1 MTRCHLETMP
11 PCHVQVKTPSF
22 FSASTPQ
29 NKKDLVGFCDTSGN
43 CNTDWILFLSVL
55 EGLGSMRVK
64 LLILSVFLAKLG
76 DFGWESESLSG
87 DADLVEQDL
96 IPGQSAASVL
106 QSVTVLQCV
115 AECYSVTV
123 CYRVLQPECCQCYTD
138 SYPPDYFYPENGK
151 FKIVVSKLERTTI
164 LSNFSKTL
172 IIDLAKTALNIRKG
186 QNVINF
192 GSQQI
197 SISILYC

>member
-1 MTRCHLETMP
+1 MRWLLKRNIRSCSFSVEHKVTGCHLETMP

-22 FSASTPQ
+22 FRPPRHKTR
-29 NKKDLVGFCDTSGN
+29 K
-43 CNTDWILFLSVL
+43 ILSVSVTLLATATQIGYFFLSVL

-106 QSVTVLQCV
+106 R
-115 AECYSVTV
+115 SVTV
-123 CYRVLQPECCQCYTD
+123 CYRVLQCVTECYSQSAASVTQILIHRIT
-138 SYPPDYFYPENGK
+138 FTQKMENSKSGS
-151 FKIVVSKLERTTI
+151 IVVFKLERTTI
-164 LSNFSKTL
+164 LSNFCKTL
-172 IIDLAKTALNIRKG
+172 ML
-186 QNVINF
+186 
-192 GSQQI
+192 
-197 SISILYC
+197 SIWPKQH

>member
-1 MTRCHLETMP
+1 MP
-11 PCHVQVKTPSF
+11 PCHVQVKTPNF

-87 DADLVEQDL
+87 EADLVEQDL

-106 QSVTVLQCV
+106 QC
-115 AECYSVTV
+115 VTV
-123 CYRVLQPECCQCYTD
+123 CYSVLQSVTARVLPVLHRFLSTGLLLPRKWKIQNLGALLSPNWNE
-138 SYPPDYFYPENGK
+138 PPF
-151 FKIVVSKLERTTI
+151 
-164 LSNFSKTL
+164 
-172 IIDLAKTALNIRKG
+172 
-186 QNVINF
+186 
-192 GSQQI
+192 
-197 SISILYC
+197 

>member
-1 MTRCHLETMP
+1 MP
-11 PCHVQVKTPSF
+11 PCHVQVKTPNF

-87 DADLVEQDL
+87 EADLVEQDL

-106 QSVTVLQCV
+106 QSVTV
-115 AECYSVTV
+115 CYSVTECYTL
-123 CYRVLQPECCQCYTD
+123 CYRVLQCVTECYSQSAASVTQILIHRIT
-138 SYPPDYFYPENGK
+138 FTQKMENSKSGS
-151 FKIVVSKLERTTI
+151 IVVSKLERTTI
-164 LSNFSKTL
+164 LSNFCKTL
-172 IIDLAKTALNIRKG
+172 ML
-186 QNVINF
+186 
-192 GSQQI
+192 
-197 SISILYC
+197 SIWPKQH